1 MAAGDRVVMVDEY
14 FYDLPFY
21 ADLKQPVLIASNWDD
36 PDVPKRDNWRKELYD
51 AARFEPS
58 LGKEVLRPLARLDQL
73 ACGPGTTWFV
83 ATPAQAPRV
92 AALTGVQ
99 RVYAD
104 RSSELWR
111 APARS
116 CAS

>member
-1 MAAGDRVVMVDEY
+1 MVDEY

-21 ADLKQPVLIASNWDD
+21 ADLKRPALIASNWDD
-36 PDVPKRDNWRKELYD
+36 PDVPRRDNWRKELYD
-51 AARFEPS
+51 AARFDPS
-58 LGKEVLRPLARLDQL
+58 GGKAVLWPLANLDR
-73 ACGPGTTWFV
+73 ASCGVGTTWFV
-83 ATPAQAPRV
+83 ATPAQAVRV

-104 RSSELWR
+104 RNSELWR

-116 CAS
+116 CS